1 MNTDAESTYHDSL
14 CFGMWREL
22 YFSGKLLFKI
32 VSLKEFNDSL
42 KLSVLLFDKVS
53 LSFFSLHILRLSF
66 LIACSTIEIFRS
78 SCFAQSFDISL
89 QFKALITR
97 SRLALPFPMY
107 PDIDM
112 IGNKELVF
120 ISVSILI
127 KCFNLHHSCNQK
139 YPDLGSQI
147 LIYFELCRRGFKTY
161 SFTKINLFVAKGAY
175 SDLYQMTTSHD
186 TFTARQRTDN

>member
-1 MNTDAESTYHDSL
+1 
-14 CFGMWREL
+14 MWREL
-22 YFSGKLLFKI
+22 SFSGKLLFKI

-78 SCFAQSFDISL
+78 SCFSQSFDISL

-97 SRLALPFPMY
+97 SRLALPFPIIESNLSGHRHDWKQRTCIY
-107 PDIDM
+107 FDV
-112 IGNKELVF
+112 ESL
-120 ISVSILI
+120 SILI

>member
-1 MNTDAESTYHDSL
+1 MLNQPTTIHLVLVCDVN
-14 CFGMWREL
+14 FL
-22 YFSGKLLFKI
+22 YEEIFSGKLLFKI
-32 VSLKEFNDSL
+32 VSLNEFNDSL
-42 KLSVLLFDKVS
+42 KLSVLLFGKVS

-78 SCFAQSFDISL
+78 SCFSQSFDISL

-127 KCFNLHHSCNQK
+127 KSLLQTKN
-139 YPDLGSQI
+139 PDLGSQI
-147 LIYFELCRRGFKTY
+147 LIYF
-161 SFTKINLFVAKGAY
+161 
-175 SDLYQMTTSHD
+175 
-186 TFTARQRTDN
+186 

>member
-22 YFSGKLLFKI
+22 SFSGKLLFKI
-32 VSLKEFNDSL
+32 VSLKEFNDAL

-53 LSFFSLHILRLSF
+53 LSFLSLHSLRLSF

-78 SCFAQSFDISL
+78 SCFSQSFDISL

-97 SRLALPFPMY
+97 SRLALPFPIIDSNY

-112 IGNKELVF
+112 IGNKELIF
-120 ISVSILI
+120 ISMSNHCRFWLNALIYITLAIKNILIWVLKFSSIL
-127 KCFNLHHSCNQK
+127 N
-139 YPDLGSQI
+139 
-147 LIYFELCRRGFKTY
+147 
-161 SFTKINLFVAKGAY
+161 FVAAASKHIP
-175 SDLYQMTTSHD
+175 SQK
-186 TFTARQRTDN
+186 